1 MKALKSTVLMIMI
14 LPLFLI
20 AVSAADADDGFQEE
34 YDSFGVNGLYEELDE
49 TVKDALSSI
58 GIDGVGFSGINSV
71 SPADIFSLI
80 KEQISGGYK
89 DILKKAT
96 ELCGVVFLCS
106 VVTIFVPD
114 SKKTNRLINITGIL
128 LCVTVLSVPVMN
140 AFRSAAAAIEVCC
153 TFVKTLIPVMAGII
167 IASGSPAGAASF
179 QAFAFAA
186 AQFISS
192 CASGFAVPMIS
203 AVVSLDLAGSLLPE
217 YGLDELSSFIKKS
230 LISVTSGVSAL
241 YVAFLG
247 IKDLLND
254 AVDSVSVKGV
264 KLLINSAVPVIGAP
278 LSELYGSLRG
288 TASLI
293 KSASGVFAIIAVCV
307 TVLPP
312 LINMLM
318 WIFTL
323 KALCSVCG
331 VLMQEELS
339 KLFRSLS
346 SALVLMNVITLLS
359 AAIFIVSIALILNPG
374 G

>member
-1 MKALKSTVLMIMI
+1 MKALKSTVLII
-14 LPLFLI
+14 TIIPLLFI
-20 AVSAADADDGFQEE
+20 SVSAADADDGFQDE

-58 GIDGVGFSGINSV
+58 GIDGVGFSGINNV

-96 ELCGVVFLCS
+96 ELCGVVFLCR
-106 VVTIFVPD
+106 VVNIFVPD
-114 SKKTNRLINITGIL
+114 SKKTNRLVNITGIL

-140 AFRSAAAAIEVCC
+140 AFRSAAASIEVCC
-153 TFVKTLIPVMAGII
+153 TFVKALIPVMAGVI